1 MPYRS
6 SLFSTPYG
14 GYGSYGGYNTYGGL
28 GNYSTFGMRD
38 NTEERYSIRNF
49 SQYVFYF

>member
-14 GYGSYGGYNTYGGL
+14 GYSSYGSYGGYGNYGGL
-28 GNYSTFGMRD
+28 GNYSTYGARD
-38 NTEERYSIRNF
+38 NAEER
-49 SQYVFYF
+49 